1 MERNRYNQLLQE
13 LRILILH
20 NRNSQIRQRPIR
32 QEDIQRIDQIVNEL
46 RTEYG
51 TTEENIRQMITDIY
65 YEGINLR
72 PYPWL
77 VQYIT
82 PVHRAEN
89 ERRDNERR
97 ANASPERIHLN
108 NLFRQ
113 HGARMHRPHTRLL
126 HLVDILNHRNMQHG
140 TPQERALLD
149 EIERIKNI
157 LYGLGMSNTQIEDTI
172 QRRLLAPDTDRPIHD
187 TDLTAYFT
195 PELAER
201 TRREQ
206 ELQQELI
213 LELERENEIQ
223 LRQFESNDEPVAAA
237 TSAPETAMDGESD
250 EIDTIPAADI
260 PKMITCPLCL
270 YKIKDVRLNC
280 GHLVCR
286 DCARGLKQSTGI
298 CPVCRQPITTTEIVY
313 YNKYLKYKSK
323 YFTLKNKYYIH

>member
-1 MERNRYNQLLQE
+1 MEHNRYNQLLE
-13 LRILILH
+13 EFRLLILH
-20 NRNSQIRQRPIR
+20 NRNNQIRQRQIR
-32 QEDIQRIDQIVNEL
+32 QEDIQRLDQIVNEL
-46 RTEYG
+46 RIEYG
-51 TTEENIRQMITDIY
+51 ITEENIRQMITDIY

-82 PVHRAEN
+82 PTHRAEN
-89 ERRDNERR
+89 ERIAYERR
-97 ANASPERIHLN
+97 ANASPESIHLI

-113 HGARMHRPHTRLL
+113 HGSRMHRPHIRLL

-140 TPQERALLD
+140 TPQERALLN

-157 LYGLGMSNTQIEDTI
+157 LYGFGMSNTQIENTI

-206 ELQQELI
+206 ELEQELI

-223 LRQFESNDEPVAAA
+223 LRLFESNDEQAVPAAAAA
-237 TSAPETAMDGESD
+237 TGAVDAMDGESD

-260 PKMITCPLCL
+260 PKMITCPVCL

-286 DCARGLKQSTGI
+286 DCSRGLKQSTGI
-298 CPVCRQPITTTEIVY
+298 CPVCRQPITTTELVY

-323 YFTLKNKYYIH
+323 YFALKNKK